1 MYAFIFSLF
10 QTFSGFGFG
19 DGNFHM
25 SFGIGA
31 FPFAFFTS
39 SLNFGDHRHG
49 LPPRGTA
56 QNEDDRFLSKVFIVF
71 AIIFL
76 FWLVIA

>member
-1 MYAFIFSLF
+1 MF
-10 QTFSGFGFG
+10 QAMPGFGFG

-39 SLNFGDHRHG
+39 SLNIGEPR
-49 LPPRGTA
+49 PPVSPRGTP
-56 QNEDDRFLSKVFIVF
+56 QFEEEQFLSKVMNKLPGVVVD
-71 AIIFL
+71 L
-76 FWLVIA
+76 KGNVQVTRRSS